1 MRLEDRTV
9 VITGGA
15 SGIGRGTAIEMAKEG
30 ADVVVGDVRETPLGA
45 DEDET
50 TAEVVRDLGRDA
62 VYCECDV
69 SKEADVQALI
79 ETAGEEFGGID
90 ILVNNAAIN
99 LRGSVEELSLED
111 WNTMIGVLLT
121 GPFMGSKFAVPY
133 LRESDQPRI
142 INISS
147 QVAFVA
153 WPGNAAYDTLKGALS
168 HFTRQ
173 MAVDLAEYDIRVN
186 AICPGPIRTKN
197 AKEEHRDYEISHRY
211 DEKTLT
217 SFTGEPQDIGR
228 AAVFLAS
235 EDARYITGHNLLVDG
250 GWLAGD
256 FYS

>member
-1 MRLEDRTV
+1 MKLEDRTA

-30 ADVVVGDVRETPLGA
+30 ADIVIGDVREAPLRA
-45 DEDET
+45 DEGT
-50 TAEVVRDLGRDA
+50 TTVEKVRELGQEA

-69 SKEADVQALI
+69 SDEAEVKALI
-79 ETAGEEFGGID
+79 ETANEEFGGID

-99 LRGSVEELSLED
+99 LRGSVEDLSIED

-153 WPGNAAYDTLKGALS
+153 WPGNAAYDTLKGGLS
-168 HFTRQ
+168 HFTKQ
-173 MAVDLAEYDIRVN
+173 MAVDLSEYGITVN

-211 DEKTLT
+211 DENTLV
-217 SFTGEPQDIGR
+217 SFTGEPKDIGR

-235 EDARYITGHNLLVDG
+235 EDGRFITGHNLLVDG